1 MALPRC
7 HFAST
12 DNLCRDYKSWGKSHD
27 HGHERCALIPSVHRC
42 ECIAELKRGYGQA
55 LSSEQTSLALPENGK
70 KMRLLVVS
78 TAAVQCL
85 KGPYSYHESAVLYLV
100 HNEYPFLHRNA
111 DSTRILWDSWA
122 VALPNKGALALW
134 YFTVSGNSVA
144 SINHVLLDHDKTY
157 ALRLL
162 VSPYKWNTTT
172 GTGKKNRCRCV
183 YA

>member
-85 KGPYSYHESAVLYLV
+85 KGPYSHHESAVLYLV
-100 HNEYPFLHRNA
+100 HSIMSILFSIGILTAPG
-111 DSTRILWDSWA
+111 SCGTRGLSLCRIR
-122 VALPNKGALALW
+122 ALW
-134 YFTVSGNSVA
+134 YCTVSGNSVA
-144 SINHVLLDHDKTY
+144 RSI
-157 ALRLL
+157 R
-162 VSPYKWNTTT
+162 P
-172 GTGKKNRCRCV
+172 
-183 YA
+183 